1 MNKQP
6 TTVRTYLLRGA
17 FLLSLLC
24 VIVMP
29 LALGQRHTPGAP
41 AVCPNPWQEVALM
54 PTDLYGPGCA
64 SDGTFVYC
72 GGGYSF
78 SSGNT
83 LAVFNKY
90 DPVADTWTPLP
101 NMPRAAIMPTAVYYP
116 TTNKIYIFG
125 GEDAVSGTNYNI
137 TRIYDIASN
146 TWTTG
151 ATMPDVRSFSAGGYS
166 SSTGKIYIISGYN
179 TGFVDSAQPNT
190 WAYDPVANS
199 WTDLTG
205 SAPFPHPAGGMA
217 FGGINGKLY
226 IAGGRDAANTIINLN
241 WEYDPVANVYT
252 AKADEPGTYQNN
264 VPGSGAALNALW
276 VFGGGNP
283 FIGSEAGATRAAFPW
298 AFVKGAKNPT
308 LPATDNS
315 TRFYDPST
323 DTWGAFSNM
332 NEVRSFPGGAAIGPM
347 LVAAGGFNGATSV
360 ASTEAVTACFP
371 TPTPPQCDTGVIQNE
386 GFETGD
392 FPPWVIDGTNAAPVV
407 TDTLSHSGTF
417 SALAGDNPEVGD
429 FCAETSQ
436 EPLGDS
442 SFYQQFTVPA
452 GTSTLSFWH
461 WDCTFDTITFD
472 WQDAYITDSNG
483 NILLTIFHQCLNTQA
498 WVNQTVDMT
507 PYAGQTVRIK
517 FLVHQD
523 GFNPPGDVTGMYVD
537 DVQLT
542 APCGTPTP
550 TPTPGRI
557 HLTAKEHIVNGNE
570 VVRLRWTGA
579 NSPRVDIR
587 RDGVKIA
594 TVQNTG
600 SYTDVL
606 TVHGVYTY
614 QVCEAHTM
622 NCSNE
627 VRVRFLP

>member
-6 TTVRTYLLRGA
+6 TTIRTYLLRGA
-17 FLLSLLC
+17 FLLSLAF

-29 LALGQRHTPGAP
+29 LALGQRRTPG
-41 AVCPNPWQEVALM
+41 

-146 TWTTG
+146 TWSSG
-151 ATMPDVRSFSAGGYS
+151 ANMPDVRSFSAGGYS

-283 FIGSEAGATRAAFPW
+283 FIGSGARATRAAFPW

-323 DTWGAFSNM
+323 DTWGPFSNM
-332 NEVRSFPGGAAIGPM
+332 NEVRSFPGGTAIGPM
-347 LVAAGGFNGATSV
+347 LVAAGGFNGATTV
-360 ASTEAVTACFP
+360 ASTEAVAACFP
-371 TPTPPQCDTGVIQNE
+371 TPTPPQCDTGAIQNE

-392 FPPWVIDGTNAAPVV
+392 FTNWVIDGHNNDPVV
-407 TDTLSHSGTF
+407 TNTLSHSGTF
-417 SALAGDNPEVGD
+417 SALAGDNPQAGIFCTEVAGG
-429 FCAETSQ
+429 

-461 WDCTFDTITFD
+461 WDCTFDTIAFD
-472 WQDAYITDSNG
+472 WQDAYITDSSG
-483 NILLTIFHQCLNTQA
+483 NILLTIFHQCANGQT
-498 WVNQTVDMT
+498 WINQTVDMT

-523 GFNPPGDVTGMYVD
+523 GFSAGDVTGMYVD

-542 APCGTPTP
+542 VPCASPTP
-550 TPTPGRI
+550 TPTPSPGQI
-557 HLTAKEHIVNGNE
+557 VLTASAHRVNGRK
-570 VVRLRWTGA
+570 VVNLTWTGA
-579 NSPRVDIR
+579 NSALVDIGR
-587 RDGVKIA
+587 NGVVLA
-594 TVQNTG
+594 RVQNTG

-606 TVHGVYTY
+606 THHGTFTY
-614 QVCEAHTM
+614 KVCEAGST

-627 VRVRFLP
+627 VTIRFGGGP